1 MCYSYSLGL
10 SGSVGDFSSDSV
22 HIGGS
27 LLGEGLSIWNGVS
40 VLGLVVHLSDKLS
53 LLELDEAVSDALSSC
68 QSVVLGVC
76 SVVLVAT
83 VVLSEGVDS
92 DSSSDVQLVGDGG
105 SSNVKPVWVVWSE
118 ILETSSLIV
127 GGPLFNY

>member
-1 MCYSYSLGL
+1 MT
-10 SGSVGDFSSDSV
+10 
-22 HIGGS
+22 
-27 LLGEGLSIWNGVS
+27 
-40 VLGLVVHLSDKLS
+40 LVVLVRNLANEAG
-53 LLELDEAVSDALSSC
+53 LLEFDEAVSDALSSC

-83 VVLSEGVDS
+83 VVLYEGVDS

>member
-1 MCYSYSLGL
+1 M
-10 SGSVGDFSSDSV
+10 
-22 HIGGS
+22 
-27 LLGEGLSIWNGVS
+27 
-40 VLGLVVHLSDKLS
+40 
-53 LLELDEAVSDALSSC
+53 
-68 QSVVLGVC
+68 LGVC